1 MKSYGSVLKKLRKEK
16 KETIQSVASQIGISY
31 QALQAYEN
39 EQRNPRDEIKVK
51 LARFYNVPIEKIFL
65 PTNNTKRDIYCA
77 QILTKELLCQLKFLQ
92 KK

>member
-39 EQRNPRDEIKVK
+39 EQRNPRDEVKVK
-51 LARFYNVPIEKIFL
+51 LARFYNVPIEKIFFA
-65 PTNNTKRDIYCA
+65 N
-77 QILTKELLCQLKFLQ
+77 Q
-92 KK
+92 

>member
-51 LARFYNVPIEKIFL
+51 LARFYNVPIEKIFFA
-65 PTNNTKRDIYCA
+65 N
-77 QILTKELLCQLKFLQ
+77 Q
-92 KK
+92 